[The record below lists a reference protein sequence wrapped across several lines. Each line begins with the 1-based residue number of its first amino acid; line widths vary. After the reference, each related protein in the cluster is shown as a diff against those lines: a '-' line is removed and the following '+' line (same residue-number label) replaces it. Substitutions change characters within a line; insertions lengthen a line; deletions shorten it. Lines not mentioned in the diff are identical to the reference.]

1 MSEQSND
8 SRHICKCIYGEKCPA
23 SEPPTPTDTNT
34 SFKEGLGELLIERC
48 PELTDVQHIK
58 LRDSIINLVD
68 KEAKDCEL
76 PCTCK
81 AQERGAYMHKLTCA
95 ENHNITVQNLRA
107 NVRTVKDC
115 GRHERS
121 RP

>member
-1 MSEQSND
+1 MTFSEEAE
-8 SRHICKCIYGEKCPA
+8 RILY
-23 SEPPTPTDTNT
+23 
-34 SFKEGLGELLIERC
+34 ELAGTERTFRV
-48 PELTDVQHIK
+48 PEALT
-58 LRDSIINLVD
+58 SIINLVD

-107 NVRTVKDC
+107 IIK
-115 GRHERS
+115 
-121 RP
+121 